1 MRNKI
6 LIMFSLMLIMLLG
19 ITICL
24 ADNPIVQ
31 TIYSADP
38 APMVYDGRVYVY
50 TTHDEDVLVNNFFT
64 MKEWRCYSSTDM
76 VNWTDHGMVASLKSF
91 SWAPDNGAWAA
102 QCIYRNGKFYL
113 YCPIHLKGIGV
124 LVSDS
129 PFGPFTDPL
138 GRALINKS
146 VDDIDPTVFIDDDGQ
161 AYLYWGNPALY
172 YVKLNADM
180 ISFDRSVG
188 NNGIVTVPM
197 TTASFGTRTGGDSRH
212 QTLYEEG
219 PWFYKRNGLYYM
231 VYASSGIPENI
242 CYSTST
248 GPTGPWTFR
257 GIVMPTQGASFTNH
271 PGVCDY
277 KGNSYFF
284 YHNGAL
290 PGGGGYHRSVCV
302 EQFKY
307 NADGTIPTMN
317 MTTTGPPQI
326 GNLNPYVATEAETT
340 CWESGVEMEKCS
352 EGGMDVCNIEN
363 GDYIK
368 VKGVDFGSGATSFDS
383 RVASANSG
391 GNIELRLNS
400 LTGTLVGTCAVSGT
414 GGWQNWVTKS
424 CTVSGASGVHDLY
437 FRFTGGSGSL
447 FNFNWWKFNGSGIP
461 TPTPTPVIP
470 TPTATVMPTPTPTP
484 VGSYVRFRNAATG
497 LYIDGM
503 GSTANGSNACQW
515 SDSNSANQQWAIINS
530 GNYVMIQNRATGLYL
545 DGMGRTGSGS
555 VCGQWANSG
564 SANQQWTQEA
574 SGSYVRFKNRATG
587 LYLDGMGSTA
597 GGSNLCQWGSSG
609 SANQQWQIR

>member
-231 VYASSGIPENI
+231 VYAASGIPENI
-242 CYSTST
+242 CYSTSP

-368 VKGVDFGSGATSFDS
+368 VKGVDFGAGATSFDA
-383 RVASANSG
+383 RVASATGG
-391 GNIELRLNS
+391 GNIEIRLDS

-414 GGWQNWVTKS
+414 GGWQNWVAKS
-424 CTVSGASGVHDLY
+424 CTVSGASGIHDLY

-461 TPTPTPVIP
+461 TPTPPVTP
-470 TPTATVMPTPTPTP
+470 TPTATVTPIPTSTPA
-484 VGSYVRFRNAATG
+484 GSYVRFRNAATG

-503 GSTANGSNACQW
+503 GSTSNGSNACQW
-515 SDSNSANQQWAIINS
+515 SDSNSANQQWTIVSS
-530 GNYVMIQNRATGLYL
+530 GGYVMMQNRATGLYL

-555 VCGQWANSG
+555 VCGQWGGSG

-574 SGSYVRFKNRATG
+574 LGSYVRFKNRATG
-587 LYLDGMGSTA
+587 LYLDGMGST
-597 GGSNLCQWGSSG
+597 GNGSNLCQWGSSG
-609 SANQQWQIR
+609 SANQQWQIQ

>member
-1 MRNKI
+1 MSNKV
-6 LIMFSLMLIMLLG
+6 LDMFSLMLIMAFA
-19 ITICL
+19 ITICY

-31 TIYSADP
+31 TKYTADP
-38 APMVYDGRVYVY
+38 APMVYGDTLYLY
-50 TTHDEDVLVNNFFT
+50 TTHDEDNATGFT
-64 MKEWRCYSSTDM
+64 MYDWLLYSTTDM
-76 VNWTDHGMVASLKSF
+76 VNWTDHGVIAGVRAPNKTF
-91 SWAPDNGAWAA
+91 SWADGYNAWAA
-102 QCIYRNGKFYL
+102 QCIPRNGKFYL
-113 YCPIHLKGIGV
+113 YIPTPYQGKMVIGV
-124 LVSDS
+124 AVANS
-129 PFGPFTDPL
+129 PTGPFTDVIGKPL
-138 GRALINKS
+138 IISNNTH
-146 VDDIDPTVFIDDDGQ
+146 DIDPSAFIDDDGQ
-161 AYLYWGNPALY
+161 AYLYWGHQHLY
-172 YVKLNADM
+172 YVKLNQDM
-180 ISFDRSVG
+180 ISYSG
-188 NNGIVTVPM
+188 NIVELP
-197 TTASFGTRTGGDSRH
+197 RP
-212 QTLYEEG
+212 QTYEEG
-219 PWFYKRNGLYYM
+219 PWIYKRNNHYYLAF
-231 VYASSGIPENI
+231 ASTCCPEGIGYCMSN
-242 CYSTST
+242 S
-248 GPTGPWTFR
+248 PTGPWTYK
-257 GIVMPTQGASFTNH
+257 GSIMDGNKASDGNH
-271 PGVCDY
+271 PGIVDY
-277 KGNSYFF
+277 KGSTYCFGLNYELLWLTQS
-284 YHNGAL
+284 NKVER
-290 PGGGGYHRSVCV
+290 RSVAV
-302 EQFKY
+302 EKMTY
-307 NADGTIPTMN
+307 NADGTIPKLPFWSK
-317 MTTTGPPQI
+317 TGVSQL
-326 GNLNPYVATEAETT
+326 GTLNPYVQTEAETI
-340 CWESGVEMEKCS
+340 CWAWQVKTEVCS

-368 VKGVDFGSGATSFDS
+368 VKGVDFGAGATSFDA
-383 RVASANSG
+383 RVASATGG
-391 GNIELRLNS
+391 GNIEIRLDS

-414 GGWQNWVTKS
+414 GGWQNWVAKS
-424 CTVSGASGVHDLY
+424 CTVSGASGIHDLY

-530 GNYVMIQNRATGLYL
+530 GSYVMIQNRATGLYL

-609 SANQQWQIR
+609 SANQQWQIQ

>member
-6 LIMFSLMLIMLLG
+6 LIMFSLMLIMLFG

-91 SWAPDNGAWAA
+91 SWVPDNGAWAA

-231 VYASSGIPENI
+231 VYAASGIPENI
-242 CYSTST
+242 CYSTSP
-248 GPTGPWTFR
+248 GPTGPWTFK

-317 MTTTGPPQI
+317 MTTAGPPQI

-340 CWESGVEMEKCS
+340 CWESGVETEKCS

-368 VKGVDFGSGATSFDS
+368 VKGVDFGSGATSFDA

-391 GNIELRLNS
+391 GNIEIRLDS
-400 LTGTLVGTCAVSGT
+400 PTGTMVGTCAVSGT
-414 GGWQNWVTKS
+414 GGWQTWVTKS
-424 CTVSGASGVHDLY
+424 CTVNGASAIHDLY

-461 TPTPTPVIP
+461 TPTSTPVIP

-515 SDSNSANQQWAIINS
+515 SDSIINS
-530 GNYVMIQNRATGLYL
+530 GSYVTIQNRATGLYL

-555 VCGQWANSG
+555 VCGQWSNSG

-587 LYLDGMGSTA
+587 LYLDGMGST
-597 GGSNLCQWGSSG
+597 GNGSNLCQWSSSG